1 MKADISFVE
10 EVIGRSRPEFIES
23 SIAAVSGSGN

>member
-10 EVIGRSRPEFIES
+10 EVIGRSNRIYIES
-23 SIAAVSGSGN
+23 RTAAVSGSGN